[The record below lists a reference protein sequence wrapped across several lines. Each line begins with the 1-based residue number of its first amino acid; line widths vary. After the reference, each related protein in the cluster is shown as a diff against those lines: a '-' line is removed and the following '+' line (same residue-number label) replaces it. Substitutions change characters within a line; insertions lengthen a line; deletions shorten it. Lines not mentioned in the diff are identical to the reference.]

1 LKNWELSQSGIT
13 SYDAEV
19 QEPENKEIEKNDDY
33 YSSLSKKDLEK
44 EIDDALDAND
54 MERVKRIAK
63 FLNESQK
70 IKIAKRMYPDQG
82 YPSLDF

>member
-1 LKNWELSQSGIT
+1 
-13 SYDAEV
+13 
-19 QEPENKEIEKNDDY
+19 
-33 YSSLSKKDLEK
+33 
-44 EIDDALDAND
+44 